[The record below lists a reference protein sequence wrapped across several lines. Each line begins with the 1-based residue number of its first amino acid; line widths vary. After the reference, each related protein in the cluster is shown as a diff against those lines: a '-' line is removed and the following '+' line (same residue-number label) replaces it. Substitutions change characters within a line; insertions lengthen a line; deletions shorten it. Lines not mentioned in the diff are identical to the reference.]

1 MSNSSVS
8 KLANVIIP
16 VADQDRAV
24 EFYIEKLG
32 LEKRVELP
40 CGPDFRWIE
49 VAPAEADTAIAL
61 CPPGPGVTPGG
72 KQTGISLQTDDVDA
86 YHAELKARGVDV
98 DAEVG
103 RFGDASRRRFGSAT
117 TKATSCRSSRVN
129 DRCPPTR
136 SPGSAIALADR
147 YIATTPTPNGSG
159 SEVGPIRTPKDCCG
173 EMRKSSLWHAVTAP
187 GTKQDFDRHG
197 WTSPANRRMRVSEPC
212 SQKVPRSRRR
222 GGVEGF
228 ALSLAQETAD
238 EEHASVTSRARI
250 SVR

>member
-1 MSNSSVS
+1 MSSTISTATSSSSERSVMNDSSIS

-40 CGPDFRWIE
+40 FGPDFRWIE

-103 RFGDASRRRFGSAT
+103 RFGDAIPAT
-117 TKATSCRSSRVN
+117 FWLR
-129 DRCPPTR
+129 D
-136 SPGSAIALADR
+136 
-147 YIATTPTPNGSG
+147 
-159 SEVGPIRTPKDCCG
+159 
-173 EMRKSSLWHAVTAP
+173 H
-187 GTKQDFDRHG
+187 
-197 WTSPANRRMRVSEPC
+197 
-212 SQKVPRSRRR
+212 
-222 GGVEGF
+222 EGNI
-228 ALSLAQETAD
+228 LQ
-238 EEHASVTSRARI
+238 V
-250 SVR
+250 VQGQ